1 MKKGFIALP
10 LIILISGIVLEVAL
24 SLALI
29 SYYLVQISFGG
40 KSSNEAL
47 SAAQVGIDDAVI
59 RIVRKNDFS
68 SNYTLAIDNIKKTD
82 VVVCKDFQ
90 ITNNVCDL
98 TKPNAGKTEII
109 SSGKFFNRNRR
120 LRAFVNVDNEK
131 GEISVESVTEIPI

>member
-47 SAAQVGIDDAVI
+47 SAAQTGIDDAVI
-59 RIVRKNDFS
+59 RIVRNKDFS
-68 SNYTLAIDNIKKTD
+68 SSYTLSIDNIKKTD
-82 VVVCKDFQ
+82 VVVCSNSKTTTINCDTYNSGKDE
-90 ITNNVCDL
+90 ITS
-98 TKPNAGKTEII
+98 T
-109 SSGKFFNRNRR
+109 GKFFNRNRR

>member
-47 SAAQVGIDDAVI
+47 SAAQTGIDDAVI
-59 RIVRKNDFS
+59 RIVRNNGFS
-68 SNYTLAIDNIKKTD
+68 SSYTLSIDNIKKTD
-82 VVVCKDFQ
+82 VVVCKESK
-90 ITNNVCDL
+90 TTVANCDTQNL
-98 TKPNAGKTEII
+98 GKDEVT
-109 SSGKFFNRNRR
+109 STGKFFNRNRR